1 MFDFASAH
9 DLGAAERRP
18 VRGRFW
24 AATLLVALPSVGLL
38 AGCEPRNR
46 GPSPLT
52 GDDDGSTSD
61 DPGSTSGGTTGDDVM
76 ADGSSDGGNFI
87 LPPEGPIADCSVW
100 AQDCP
105 QGEKCMPWANDGGN
119 SWNALKCVEVA
130 DDPGQPGDTC
140 TVEGSGVSGVGD
152 CDLGSMCWDVD
163 AEIRQGTCVAMCTG
177 DPQSPTCDDP
187 DTSCTIVNDGV
198 LTLCL
203 YDCDPLI
210 QDCATG
216 QACYPVNGSFTCA
229 PDASGP
235 ELGTYGDPCG
245 AINAC
250 DVGLFCALPES
261 VPGCDG
267 SGGCCSDFCDL
278 EANDPL
284 DDCSGAA
291 GGQECLPWFDEGEAP
306 PGAQAYGACAIPS
319 T

>member
-1 MFDFASAH
+1 MS
-9 DLGAAERRP
+9 
-18 VRGRFW
+18 
-24 AATLLVALPSVGLL
+24 
-38 AGCEPRNR
+38 GCEPRQ
-46 GPSPLT
+46 GPPPIAEGGGST
-52 GDDDGSTSD
+52 GEDEGSTSW
-61 DPGSTSGGTTGDDVM
+61 GSTGDEEASSGSEE
-76 ADGSSDGGNFI
+76 GSFI

-105 QGEKCMPWANDGGN
+105 EGEKCMPWANDGSN
-119 SWNALKCVEVA
+119 SWNALKCVEVS
-130 DDPGQPGDTC
+130 DDPGQPGDSC
-140 TVEGSGVSGVGD
+140 AAEGSGVSGVDD

-163 AEIRQGTCVAMCTG
+163 AQTRIGTCVAMCTG
-177 DPQSPTCDDP
+177 DQQSPTCEDP

-203 YDCDPLI
+203 HDCDPLI
-210 QDCATG
+210 QDCAPG

-250 DVGLFCALPES
+250 DVGLFCARAEA
-261 VPGCDG
+261 VPDCSG
-267 SGGCCSDFCDL
+267 SAGCCSDYCDL
-278 EANDPL
+278 DADNPL
-284 DDCSGAA
+284 EDCSGAA

-306 PGAQAYGACAIPS
+306 PGGEAFGACAVPS